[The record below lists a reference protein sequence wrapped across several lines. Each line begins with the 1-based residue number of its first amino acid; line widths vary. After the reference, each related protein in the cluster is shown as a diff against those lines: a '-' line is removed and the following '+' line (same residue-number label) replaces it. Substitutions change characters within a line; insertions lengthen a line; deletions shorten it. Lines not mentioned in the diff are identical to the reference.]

1 VRDDGRVSTPGAA
14 AGAPGPWVVVVP
26 VKPLDRAK
34 SRLAAVPPQRRAAL
48 ALAMALDVVEILR
61 AVPAVGRV
69 VVVTSDA
76 TVAAA
81 ARELGDPGGNGS
93 LGVLHDLPDA
103 GLNPALAYAAAV
115 LRADGTGPLAAVP
128 ADLPELRPGD
138 VAAALTAAATVE
150 RGMIP
155 DAAGTGTV
163 LLTSRSAPLRPAF
176 GPGSAARHWASGA
189 VDLAGSLPGIPG
201 LRHDIDT
208 AADLAAVLR
217 PGPRTRRWLEG

>member
-1 VRDDGRVSTPGAA
+1 
-14 AGAPGPWVVVVP
+14 
-26 VKPLDRAK
+26 
-34 SRLAAVPPQRRAAL
+34 
-48 ALAMALDVVEILR
+48 
-61 AVPAVGRV
+61 
-69 VVVTSDA
+69 
-76 TVAAA
+76 
-81 ARELGDPGGNGS
+81 
-93 LGVLHDLPDA
+93 VLHDLPDA

-115 LRADGTGPLAAVP
+115 LRADGAGPLAAVP

-138 VAAALTAAATVE
+138 VAAALTAAAAVE

-163 LLTSRSAPLRPAF
+163 LLTSRRAPLRPAF
-176 GPGSAARHWASGA
+176 GPGSAARHRASGA
-189 VDLAGSLPGIPG
+189 VDLAGGLPGIPG